1 MSKPKHSRMGR
12 ACPLGLSLA
21 LLTGGCFQDHVMSP
35 AGIESSTDDGAS
47 TGGMVSGG
55 TGLEGTSTG
64 VDDGS
69 SGGPADDGASTGFEG
84 STGGDS
90 SDGGETDGSTGE
102 QLDGTTG
109 QAVLSVDELL
119 PGDLVI
125 TEVMSNPNCSLDSCE
140 WIELLNAT
148 ELPVN
153 LVDLYVQ
160 DIDHDAGNQGR
171 VTLDVIVPPG
181 EVAVIA
187 RGVEFWPY
195 DFEPAAV
202 YGPNPGLNNGSPDRV
217 VVRSISEI
225 IDETMSLSIEH
236 PEGVAWSLSADHLD
250 ASSNDSADHW
260 CDATAPLATVSSTE
274 YGTPGALNPPC

>member
-12 ACPLGLSLA
+12 ACPLGLSLV

-35 AGIESSTDDGAS
+35 VGIESTDDGAS
-47 TGGMVSGG
+47 TGGVGSGD

-64 VDDGS
+64 VADGS
-69 SGGPADDGASTGFEG
+69 SGGPGDGTSTGFEG
-84 STGGDS
+84 STGDGGS

-102 QLDGTTG
+102 QLDGSTG
-109 QAVLSVDELL
+109 QDVLSVDELL

-125 TEVMSNPNCSLDSCE
+125 TEVMSNPNCSLDGCE

-160 DIDHDAGNQGR
+160 DIDYDAGNQGR

-181 EVAVIA
+181 EVVVIA
-187 RGVEFWPY
+187 RSVEFWPY

-250 ASSNDSADHW
+250 ATSNDSAGFW
-260 CDATAPLATVSSTE
+260 CDATVPLTTESTTE
-274 YGTPGALNPPC
+274 FGTPGAPNPAC